1 MGTSHCWECG
11 WPKPLHLG
19 NCGSKGRK
27 VRLIAFCGKANVGK
41 DTAAMYLV
49 RRHNYVKYG
58 FADPIKRGLNAT
70 FGWTMSQWIE
80 RGWKETAD
88 LQLGFSP
95 RKAAQTFGTEWG
107 RQMLRDDIWILLAD
121 MFYSALDDCGAAGM
135 VISDLRYD
143 NEAAWVKKVGG
154 SIIQLERQ
162 VEDVR
167 PHSSE
172 QGVNLGYIDAFIKN
186 EGTLSDLFDAVEEFH
201 ATQTPL
207 AS

>member
-1 MGTSHCWECG
+1 
-11 WPKPLHLG
+11 
-19 NCGSKGRK
+19 
-27 VRLIAFCGKANVGK
+27 
-41 DTAAMYLV
+41 MYLV

-70 FGWTMSQWIE
+70 FGWDMRHWLE
-80 RGWKETAD
+80 REWKETAD
-88 LQLGFSP
+88 PQLGFSP

-143 NEAAWVKKVGG
+143 NEAKWVKKVGG
-154 SIIQLERQ
+154 LVIQLNRQ
-162 VEDVR
+162 TEGVR

-172 QGVNLGYIDAFIKN
+172 EGVDQMYIDAFIEN
-186 EGTLSDLFDAVEEFH
+186 NDSLAHLFDAVEGFY
-201 ATQTPL
+201 ATQAPL